1 MAINIIN
8 ATLQMRHGLEQDFD
22 SDQMTVGEWAI
33 STDTKYVRMCF
44 LPGIVIRMATYEGF
58 EKDMIEIQK
67 ILKECKDIKLAV
79 ETMAD
84 LAEQHKND
92 SASSALLSESWAHGN
107 TGVRVGESTNN
118 SEYYSNQSKNEA
130 DRAKNEADR
139 AASIVGIDID
149 SELSEISTNPL
160 QNKVVTKH
168 LKNKVSIDGD
178 ASSTT
183 VTFEAAT
190 QRAGIESGDSLSVA
204 FGKLAKFCSD
214 LDQHAFNPLANNL
227 TTNTEGYG
235 MDARQGPVIDKKI
248 SDVQTSISELNTN
261 IVNIGNQVN
270 TGIYMSND
278 NIDNY
283 WVNGYSSSISGDI
296 PFTNMHYM
304 LVASG
309 TAERSYA
316 QVAIPMDNT
325 AGKKGRIYSGGKW
338 SKWI

>member
-235 MDARQGPVIDKKI
+235 IDARQGPVIDKKI
-248 SDVQTSISELNTN
+248 SDVQTSVDELNTKLN
-261 IVNIGNQVN
+261 NAFPAGDKIQSTDGTVIVYTAKANNWMFLHG
-270 TGIYMSND
+270 TTDDY
-278 NIDNY
+278 
-283 WVNGYSSSISGDI
+283 
-296 PFTNMHYM
+296 TYM
-304 LVASG
+304 LYFHENGLNMRKV
-309 TAERSYA
+309 
-316 QVAIPMDNT
+316 DNENGSILSEKT
-325 AGKKGRIYSGGKW
+325 IVTF
-338 SKWI
+338 